1 MDGNANEETD
11 NGYDGSLTGTGN
23 DPTNAPDRFNRP
35 NRAYYFDGN
44 DRLKLDHRAL
54 DDLSSFSIS
63 MWAKIETFEKMPLLL
78 SAAKSDSLHN
88 QCFFF
93 YPSGA
98 GYQIYFQEHASNETL
113 DLESSVGL
121 STWRNLTLTRE
132 SGASSTS
139 FYIDGSLA
147 KTFTFST
154 STAPVAV
161 SYTHLTLPTNRE
173 V

>member
-1 MDGNANEETD
+1 MPDGLHAYYKLDGNADEETD

-98 GYQIYFQEHASNETL
+98 GYQILFSRTCIQRNA
-113 DLESSVGL
+113 GL
-121 STWRNLTLTRE
+121 GKFCR
-132 SGASSTS
+132 
-139 FYIDGSLA
+139 FI
-147 KTFTFST
+147 
-154 STAPVAV
+154 
-161 SYTHLTLPTNRE
+161 
-173 V
+173 